1 MNDDIADLVQIM
13 DETLLFTEQVDT
25 LKDKPQPLLDRIEE
39 VIRTVQECSAYIYEY
54 LRGGVAGTYCFKKFY
69 VVLSV
74 FSGSSLNAFMDAK
87 QPRNYKE
94 QMRDLSGKLK
104 DDILVHL
111 LQKQQEHDNGIS
123 TFRVQS
129 VVLTFF

>member
-1 MNDDIADLVQIM
+1 M
-13 DETLLFTEQVDT
+13 
-25 LKDKPQPLLDRIEE
+25 
-39 VIRTVQECSAYIYEY
+39 
-54 LRGGVAGTYCFKKFY
+54 
-69 VVLSV
+69 LSV
-74 FSGSSLNAFMDAK
+74 FSGSSLKAFMEAK

-94 QMRDLSGKLK
+94 QMKDLSGKLK

>member
-54 LRGGVAGTYCFKKFY
+54 LRGGVAGTYLF
-69 VVLSV
+69 
-74 FSGSSLNAFMDAK
+74 
-87 QPRNYKE
+87 
-94 QMRDLSGKLK
+94 
-104 DDILVHL
+104 
-111 LQKQQEHDNGIS
+111 QK
-123 TFRVQS
+123 V
-129 VVLTFF
+129 